1 MRRENVARVLRFGA
15 EPGAVVD
22 ERPAERRRV
31 WPLVV
36 AVFVAGLSLGAIATL
51 LWARAEFAEI
61 RKEMRERPSLEN
73 VR

>member
-1 MRRENVARVLRFGA
+1 MQKGNVARVLRFGS

-51 LWARAEFAEI
+51 IWARAEFAAI
-61 RKEMRERPSLEN
+61 RKEMRERPALSH